1 MKDLMQQAVSL
12 LMFDMP
18 IQPDYIRSTFT
29 NTHLNYQQVFLHWSP
44 EATRKKLMA
53 AFWYRQVL
61 FHFIFMISLGFV
73 LATLA
78 GMAPFYLLL
87 LILLPVSIILLI
99 TFTFF
104 LYLPFYY
111 RDFLPTLDMVMAEKE
126 KSVHVEET
134 LKKCKRS
141 QHSIPSLTIIF
152 YVFCKLSGVTVPPAN
167 DPSAI
172 FLNGFLGV
180 DKDKLKQNLS
190 RLQKISRLS
199 PKEKA
204 ELQKGIDVA
213 RQFFATLDAAKA
225 EAVLN
230 QLELKLQKE
239 QPV

>member
-1 MKDLMQQAVSL
+1 MKELMQQAMSL

-29 NTHLNYQQVFLHWSP
+29 TTHLNYQQVFLHWSP
-44 EATRKKLMA
+44 EATRKKLIA

-61 FHFIFMISLGFV
+61 FHFALMISLAFV
-73 LATLA
+73 VAILS
-78 GMAPFYLLL
+78 GMASFKLLL
-87 LILLPVSIILLI
+87 VTFFPVGIILLI
-99 TFTFF
+99 TFSFF

-126 KSVHVEET
+126 KSVLADET

-152 YVFCKLSGVTVPPAN
+152 FVFCKLSGVTVPPAN
-167 DPSAI
+167 DPSAML
-172 FLNGFLGV
+172 LNSLLGV

-190 RLQKISRLS
+190 RLQKISRLT

-204 ELQKGIDVA
+204 ELQKGIEVA
-213 RQFFATLDAAKA
+213 RQFFAALDAA
-225 EAVLN
+225 
-230 QLELKLQKE
+230 
-239 QPV
+239 